1 MGRSTGGGTQLVT
14 LEDGKESEKLGFPF
28 PSSSRKRGWISLSTG
43 RSRDDRQSRG
53 SSSTKT
59 VIVMMSDNEEQP
71 VRGGKVEKEREGK
84 EKSNHT
90 VTLQPP
96 VVRRRRRERRR
107 ENAVGFPS
115 LPVYYYFLF
124 NFLYS
129 APRGPVIQ
137 LLHGLPDPASCDR
150 LVQHHFLDDLTPEGA
165 GSRPAPTLPLQLPAI
180 LWNRRPDCV
189 VR

>member
-1 MGRSTGGGTQLVT
+1 MAKKAKGWVFLFLLLQ
-14 LEDGKESEKLGFPF
+14 GKGAGFPC
-28 PSSSRKRGWISLSTG
+28 RRGGAGTIG
-43 RSRDDRQSRG
+43 RVAGLVARRL
-53 SSSTKT
+53 
-59 VIVMMSDNEEQP
+59 IVMMSDNEEQP

-165 GSRPAPTLPLQLPAI
+165 GSRPAPTLPLLQLPAI